1 MRIENF
7 WGISLEM
14 VQSPELYQLLDYVPL
29 FDNLRF
35 ESFIDRNYGSNAR
48 VRNSSFY
55 SKNGSSENKNSG
67 GWVKEEEN
75 AQSENSVDLMK
86 ESIRDI
92 LGKKEDS
99 NRDDSHREDSYSDF
113 GGADFG
119 LYGFNEESEHILVK
133 SKQKRPKIKTLAL
146 RFIKSHDGINYL
158 EVEKYLEAIVGLL
171 GEVGFSE
178 YPELVAV
185 SDFTIMNEKIDKKE
199 YAKTDLDDEEVRSID
214 YRLVNKKVLTKVEF
228 QIKDELNDLM
238 ENASLTNILMDLN
251 EIQNKFLIQEK
262 SKLNFLNTLIYS
274 VDFSELMSLLF
285 EYSIRL
291 LKEEIEEEEQKEK
304 IPGKEEKSKTD
315 LLVFLIMKMQFK
327 ILLGLAELRLFEL
340 FHRELNLKFEEI
352 KMEKMEKMRIDI
364 KEQISMYFSKPLI
377 PNFSILILSKRISMM
392 LQMSNSEKGKLDKLE
407 ELGNIQSQ
415 QESIIMIDKTKS
427 QIDFLQEPDED
438 VSSEED
444 WEEDVTPEKIEP
456 KVPEKGGVKNE
467 TNFSF
472 KTDSHSKF
480 MNKIKENNETIRR
493 ARENLDEL
501 ISIRQIVNDTNTNF
515 SISETSDHTLLNM
528 LNITF
533 GIKGIV
539 KSQIKE
545 AVLNKDPHINHI
557 KSKSN
562 NFMFDQ
568 KKLKNRETELEKLFK
583 VDSKGNFNR
592 EIISDIRKQMKESK
606 FQEGDSKISS
616 LIIENIMNNSNSFF
630 SQGKQSKDELSEID
644 EKPDTG
650 VKIISSDQSNKSD
663 SISESKV
670 KLKEMQD
677 SESGDKTVPHTRLS
691 LKTDDMQ
698 NPRATS
704 KKEILIPFEKL
715 HEERPTYK
723 PQKTDEHKEDSEQRV
738 SIEKGLV
745 SPQKVETIEIFFK
758 RIPLN
763 DILGIFEN
771 EYSVDKIKFNEVNII
786 WTNFEE
792 LIKSLDQR
800 FPQSRLQVEDPEI
813 MRKKVQR
820 KLRNYRSKI
829 DGLKCNVMKVQ
840 KKYLAF
846 FDQKFYSIIQGFC
859 DVEYMRKQINLLML
873 NKKFILIETK
883 GKVQN
888 VKFTKPIY
896 MNQLVLKS
904 IPLFR

>member
-1 MRIENF
+1 
-7 WGISLEM
+7 
-14 VQSPELYQLLDYVPL
+14 
-29 FDNLRF
+29 
-35 ESFIDRNYGSNAR
+35 
-48 VRNSSFY
+48 
-55 SKNGSSENKNSG
+55 
-67 GWVKEEEN
+67 
-75 AQSENSVDLMK
+75 
-86 ESIRDI
+86 
-92 LGKKEDS
+92 
-99 NRDDSHREDSYSDF
+99 
-113 GGADFG
+113 
-119 LYGFNEESEHILVK
+119 
-133 SKQKRPKIKTLAL
+133 
-146 RFIKSHDGINYL
+146 
-158 EVEKYLEAIVGLL
+158 
-171 GEVGFSE
+171 
-178 YPELVAV
+178 
-185 SDFTIMNEKIDKKE
+185 
-199 YAKTDLDDEEVRSID
+199 
-214 YRLVNKKVLTKVEF
+214 
-228 QIKDELNDLM
+228 
-238 ENASLTNILMDLN
+238 
-251 EIQNKFLIQEK
+251 
-262 SKLNFLNTLIYS
+262 
-274 VDFSELMSLLF
+274 
-285 EYSIRL
+285 
-291 LKEEIEEEEQKEK
+291 
-304 IPGKEEKSKTD
+304 
-315 LLVFLIMKMQFK
+315 
-327 ILLGLAELRLFEL
+327 
-340 FHRELNLKFEEI
+340 
-352 KMEKMEKMRIDI
+352 
-364 KEQISMYFSKPLI
+364 
-377 PNFSILILSKRISMM
+377 
-392 LQMSNSEKGKLDKLE
+392 
-407 ELGNIQSQ
+407 
-415 QESIIMIDKTKS
+415 
-427 QIDFLQEPDED
+427 
-438 VSSEED
+438 
-444 WEEDVTPEKIEP
+444 
-456 KVPEKGGVKNE
+456 
-467 TNFSF
+467 
-472 KTDSHSKF
+472 
-480 MNKIKENNETIRR
+480 
-493 ARENLDEL
+493 
-501 ISIRQIVNDTNTNF
+501 
-515 SISETSDHTLLNM
+515 
-528 LNITF
+528 
-533 GIKGIV
+533 
-539 KSQIKE
+539 
-545 AVLNKDPHINHI
+545 
-557 KSKSN
+557 
-562 NFMFDQ
+562 
-568 KKLKNRETELEKLFK
+568 
-583 VDSKGNFNR
+583 
-592 EIISDIRKQMKESK
+592 
-606 FQEGDSKISS
+606 
-616 LIIENIMNNSNSFF
+616 MNNSNSFF